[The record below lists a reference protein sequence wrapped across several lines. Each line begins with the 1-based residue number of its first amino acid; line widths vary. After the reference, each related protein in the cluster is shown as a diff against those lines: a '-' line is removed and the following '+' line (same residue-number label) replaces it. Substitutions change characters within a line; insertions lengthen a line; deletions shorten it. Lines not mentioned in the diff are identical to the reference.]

1 MMSDQEFLI
10 RMMIILIIIELIA
23 LYGKLHS

>member
-1 MMSDQEFLI
+1 MMSDHEFFI
-10 RMMIILIIIELIA
+10 RMMIILIIVELIA